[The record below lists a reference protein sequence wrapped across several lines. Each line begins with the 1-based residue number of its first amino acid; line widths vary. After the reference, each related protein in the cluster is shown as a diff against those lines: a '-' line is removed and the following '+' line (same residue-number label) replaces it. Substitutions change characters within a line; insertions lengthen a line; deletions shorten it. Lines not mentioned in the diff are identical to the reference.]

1 MMYQI
6 GKGCRKEKEKKE
18 SNRWTFLIGVSHVVY
33 INQIIAYRNTWLGNT
48 IVTFVIKD
56 THREKLVLY

>member
-18 SNRWTFLIGVSHVVY
+18 SNRLTFLIGVSQVVY